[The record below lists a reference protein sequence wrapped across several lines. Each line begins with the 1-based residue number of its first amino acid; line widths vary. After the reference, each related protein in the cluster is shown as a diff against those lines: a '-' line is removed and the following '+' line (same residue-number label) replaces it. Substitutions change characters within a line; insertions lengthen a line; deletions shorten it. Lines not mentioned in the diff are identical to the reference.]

1 LRRYPNIREKYSAV
15 LHYTG
20 SICLI
25 GSVVMLL
32 PLLLIAFYPSEI
44 KEAVHFADPAALL
57 AVIGIVLWRVFKVK
71 EGVVL
76 NATWGGII
84 VLFSWIIMCLFSAFP
99 FITGEGLSFT
109 GAVFESVSGW
119 TTTGLS
125 VIDVTVASHMTLFF
139 RSLIQLLGGAGI
151 VIIMMAAIIGPLGP
165 GLSVAE
171 GREIQVVP
179 HVVKSTRIV
188 VRLYLSYAVFGFFA
202 LWIAG
207 MSPFDAINHAFAAIS
222 TGGFSTRPESIGYW
236 NSPAV
241 EFVTCILM
249 ILGNMSFLTAYL
261 IFQGKFRQAF
271 RDGEMKLLAIAIP
284 LGSLIMFFT
293 IPGTTGFAE
302 TARAAVFQTITAVTT
317 TGFNTVPFDSIMPL
331 GFFTIII
338 FMIIGGGTYST
349 AGGLKQIRVYLIIK
363 SIIWDLKQRLLP
375 RRSVVANFYWKGEER
390 EFVEWDKLG
399 RLGAFVGLYLSTFLI
414 GTAIFLVHGY
424 SIDNSMFEFASA
436 LGTVGLS
443 IGIIS
448 PDAPRLILWTCT
460 AGMFLGRL
468 EFFVVITSLI
478 MLYRDFRRVISL
490 NRKNNSG

>member
-1 LRRYPNIREKYSAV
+1 
-15 LHYTG
+15 
-20 SICLI
+20 
-25 GSVVMLL
+25 MLL

-44 KEAVHFADPAALL
+44 QEAVHFSDPAALL
-57 AVIGIVLWRVFKVK
+57 AIMGIILWRLFKVK
-71 EGVVL
+71 EGVTL
-76 NATWGGII
+76 NSTWGGII
-84 VLFSWIIMCLFSAFP
+84 VLFSWTIICVFSAFP

-119 TTTGLS
+119 STTGLS
-125 VIDVTVASHMTLFF
+125 VIDVTVASHITLFF

-151 VIIMMAAIIGPLGP
+151 VIMMMAAIIGPLGP

-171 GREIQVVP
+171 GREIQLVP

-222 TGGFSTRPESIGYW
+222 TGGFSTKPESIGYW
-236 NSPAV
+236 NSASV
-241 EFVTCILM
+241 EIVTCILM

-261 IFQGKFRQAF
+261 LFHGKFRQAL

-284 LGSLIMFFT
+284 LGIFILFFT

-302 TARAAVFQTITAVTT
+302 IARAAIFQTLTAVTT
-317 TGFNTVPFDSIMPL
+317 TGFNTVPIDSILPL

-349 AGGLKQIRVYLIIK
+349 AGGLKQIRVYLVIK

-375 RRSVVANFYWKGEER
+375 RRSVVSNFYWKGEER
-390 EFVEWDKLG
+390 EFVGWNNLG
-399 RLGAFVGLYLSTFLI
+399 RLGAFIGLYLATFVV
-414 GTAIFLVHGY
+414 GSAIFLAHGY
-424 SIDNSMFEFASA
+424 SIENSLFEFASA

-448 PDAPRLILWTCT
+448 PEAPRLVLWTGT
-460 AGMFLGRL
+460 FGMLLGRL
-468 EFFVVITSLI
+468 EFFVIITSLI
-478 MLYRDFRRVISL
+478 LLFRDFRRFALSR
-490 NRKNNSG
+490 RKRV